1 MVSVMNKI
9 GMGKAAINANML
21 VAPIAPLAIITVC
34 AIAMIL
40 NGLLPSPF
48 YNGQPN
54 HSVQ

>member
-1 MVSVMNKI
+1 MNKI